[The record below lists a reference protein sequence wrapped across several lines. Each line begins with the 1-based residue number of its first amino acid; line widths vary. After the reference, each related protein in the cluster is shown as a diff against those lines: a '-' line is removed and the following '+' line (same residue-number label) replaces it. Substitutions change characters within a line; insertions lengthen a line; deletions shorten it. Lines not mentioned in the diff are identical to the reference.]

1 MFEYGGIRPPM
12 DITNQNGELV
22 QIYELGMLI
31 KEVRE
36 DKWKPKMYFFTA
48 GNLWSHV
55 FISEQYIFKW
65 ALCVVVVDMDELF
78 R

>member
-1 MFEYGGIRPPM
+1 M
-12 DITNQNGELV
+12 QL
-22 QIYELGMLI
+22 YELGMLV

-36 DKWKPKMYFFTA
+36 EKWKPKMYFFTA
-48 GNLWSHV
+48 GNLWAEV

-78 R
+78 

>member
-1 MFEYGGIRPPM
+1 MFEYGGIRKPM
-12 DITNQNGELV
+12 DVTNQNGEVV
-22 QIYELGMLI
+22 QLYELGMLV

-36 DKWKPKMYFFTA
+36 DKWKPKMYFFTS
-48 GNLWSHV
+48 GNLWSQA

-78 R
+78 K